1 MTMLGGTGMLA
12 GGGLFNRTASFLRP
26 ALSVAADG
34 GTIRNATG
42 STYLSGIACTIQKTA
57 GRERDYWERRGIQES
72 HKLFSGTNLAAC
84 QQDDRVTDDAG
95 IQYRVAD
102 NVKDEGGRGQVF
114 RLILERLI

>member
-1 MTMLGGTGMLA
+1 MLNGTSLLA
-12 GGGLFNRTASFLRP
+12 GGGLYNRTANFLRP
-26 ALSVAADG
+26 TLSVSADG

-42 STYLSGIACTIQKTA
+42 STYLSNIACTIQKVT
-57 GRERDYWERRGIQES
+57 GSERDYWERRGIQEA

-102 NVKDEGGRGQVF
+102 NVKDEGGRGRVF
-114 RLILERLI
+114 RVVLERLI